1 MLKIITALILICQCS
16 IFPSTS
22 YEYNEG
28 LRSEILEARHLD
40 QKARQKVIEA
50 INGSLQNQIPVE
62 IQNEI
67 IEIDQAHNLIIKKT
81 IEVFRWPGHSLI
93 GEDGSSAFWLLVQHQ
108 DRDIALQVKCLNLL
122 EEAVNKD
129 EASHQD
135 LAFLMDRVR
144 KNQNLPQLYGTQWK
158 TENGKMILYPVQDP
172 EFLDARREQMHLPT
186 FEDYKKELMQGL
198 NLSEDAFKE

>member
-1 MLKIITALILICQCS
+1 MFKIIIALILICQCS
-16 IFPSTS
+16 LFPS
-22 YEYNEG
+22 NEG
-28 LRSEILEARHLD
+28 LRSEILEARALD

-50 INGSLQNQIPVE
+50 MNGSLQNQIPVE

-67 IEIDQAHNLIIKKT
+67 IEIDQAHNFIIKKT
-81 IEVFRWPGHSLI
+81 IETFGWPGLSLI
-93 GEDGSSAFWLLVQHQ
+93 GKDGSSAFWLLVQHQ

-122 EEAVNKD
+122 EEAVNKG

-135 LAFLMDRVR
+135 LAFLMDRVL

-158 TENGKMILYPVQDP
+158 NENGKMILYPVQDP
-172 EFLDARREQMHLPT
+172 EFLDARREQMHLST

-198 NLSEDAFKE
+198 NLSEDAFK